1 MDIEV
6 WHRTRNV
13 NLDGAFYITQAVAR
27 QMKEQVPQGGSII
40 GISSISA
47 LVGGGQ
53 QVYVHARSPR
63 VNPSL
68 MHSLPVITLRQRRES
83 SRLCRARPSPWDSTG
98 FEPMQ
103 SYPAQSLPTS
113 TKRTYRTSRSAL
125 GWRRGHVLVVSAV
138 STLSCKHGHR
148 LNIPPQNPTTLLA
161 LSSSSQATWQN
172 TLRAPLYWLMAGS
185 SLISSKGS
193 YV

>member
-53 QVYVHARSPR
+53 QVYVR
-63 VNPSL
+63 
-68 MHSLPVITLRQRRES
+68 
-83 SRLCRARPSPWDSTG
+83 
-98 FEPMQ
+98 
-103 SYPAQSLPTS
+103 
-113 TKRTYRTSRSAL
+113 
-125 GWRRGHVLVVSAV
+125 
-138 STLSCKHGHR
+138 
-148 LNIPPQNPTTLLA
+148 
-161 LSSSSQATWQN
+161 
-172 TLRAPLYWLMAGS
+172 
-185 SLISSKGS
+185 
-193 YV
+193 